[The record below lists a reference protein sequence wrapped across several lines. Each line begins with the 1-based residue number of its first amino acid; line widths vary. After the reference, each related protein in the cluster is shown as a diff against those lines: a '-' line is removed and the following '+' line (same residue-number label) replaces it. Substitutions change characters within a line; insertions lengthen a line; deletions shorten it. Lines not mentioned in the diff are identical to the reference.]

1 VNIYRK
7 ADIYISFVVFV
18 GWAYCKFSMC
28 ACAHRFIFPDCED
41 SFEPT
46 TVEKSVGMAAKLAD
60 SLEKQDWAQD
70 FFWKCQT
77 PPLPINSSHLLIYL
91 AKFELFF
98 VSFSN
103 PLLIC

>member
-7 ADIYISFVVFV
+7 ADIYISFVDFV
-18 GWAYCKFSMC
+18 GWAYCKFSTC
-28 ACAHRFIFPDCED
+28 ACAHRVTSPDCED

-46 TVEKSVGMAAKLAD
+46 TVEKSVGMAGKLGD
-60 SLEKQDWAQD
+60 RLEKQSGAQD

-77 PPLPINSSHLLIYL
+77 PSCQSTSSHLLIYL
-91 AKFELFF
+91 ANFELFF